1 MTRIFKSTITDWVA
15 IPNMSI
21 FGNVIRYYDLYNA
34 KYEYGGRIS
43 CRMVENS
50 NDWEEITKKP
60 ILETQDNFVKY
71 EGDIVYLVHSE
82 DWSISKAYCSSEL
95 TTQAESEVYFHS
107 IENAKAYIERHKPRY
122 SNEDLNNLL
131 VEVINRTRETKV
143 NHNTVK
149 DLIDNLKALRND

>member
-1 MTRIFKSTITDWVA
+1 MTQRIFKHRQAGWVA
-15 IPNMSI
+15 EKDKLSEVYKLITS
-21 FGNVIRYYDLYNA
+21 FGVRKGALPV
-34 KYEYGGRIS
+34 E
-43 CRMVENS
+43 MVENS
-50 NDWEEITKKP
+50 NDWEEITEKP